1 MNAGG
6 SRRAHARWNGML
18 AAARWLRAYS
28 PAWFRADLVA
38 GVTLAA
44 YLLPSGIGDAS
55 LAQLPPEAGLYACLF
70 SGLVFWLF
78 CSSRQTA
85 ITVTS
90 AISLLVGSSLG
101 EIAGGDVG
109 RFGALASCTALLAA
123 ALAFIAWFARAG
135 AIVNFISETVL
146 IGFKAGVALHLAST
160 QLPKLCGIKA
170 GHGDF
175 WERMADF
182 LAHADQINIPS
193 LALGGAALAALV
205 AGRIWLRNK
214 PVSLFVVVGGIATA
228 SFVDFGGLG
237 VKLLGEVPSG
247 LPPLGLPAVSLEEV
261 RELLP
266 LALACFLLGAVETA
280 AIGRMFAEKHG
291 YRLDSNQEFLALA
304 GANMAAGLGQG
315 FPVSGGMSQSLVN
328 EGGGARTPISGLVAA
343 GIVLMVVVFF
353 SETLRNLPQPV
364 LAAIVIFAVVGL
376 FKAKELLRLW
386 RLHRDEFLVAMAALL
401 GVLGAGLLRGVLIGA
416 VISLVLLI
424 RRASVP
430 NVAFL
435 GRIPGTRRYTDA
447 ERHASNEPIPGV
459 LAFRPESGLV
469 YFNAD
474 HVFDTVLARVDAA
487 TPRPKLVVGDLSNAP
502 FVDIAGARMLLGLGA
517 ELKRRG
523 IALRLADARSS
534 VRDMLRIEGVE
545 KEFGR
550 LDRSTTLA
558 DVIEAFDRGAGAS
571 VDAAREAAGPPH
583 AAPGGTAAPASSD
596 KPEADAPTGVPPS

>member
-1 MNAGG
+1 MEMTTDTAAAILG
-6 SRRAHARWNGML
+6 RLKGMFPF
-18 AAARWLRAYS
+18 ARWLRAYA

-38 GVTLAA
+38 GLTLAA

-78 CSSRQTA
+78 CSSRHTA

-101 EIAGGDVG
+101 EIAGGDAG

-123 ALAFIAWFARAG
+123 ALAFIAWLVRAG

-175 WERMADF
+175 WERMGDF
-182 LAHADQINIPS
+182 LAHAGQINLPS
-193 LALGGAALAALV
+193 LALGGVALLALV
-205 AGRIWLRNK
+205 AGRIWLRNR
-214 PVSLFVVVGGIATA
+214 PVSLFVVVGGIAAA
-228 SFVDFGGLG
+228 SFVDLGPYG
-237 VKLLGEVPSG
+237 VKLLGEVPRG
-247 LPPLGLPAVSLEEV
+247 LPPIGLPPVHWEELK
-261 RELLP
+261 ELLP

-343 GIVLMVVVFF
+343 GIVLLVVVFF

-364 LAAIVIFAVVGL
+364 LAAVVLFAVVGL
-376 FKAKELLRLW
+376 FKVKELRRLW
-386 RLHRDEFLVAMAALL
+386 FVHRGEFFVAMAALL

-435 GRIPGTRRYTDA
+435 GRIPGTRRYTDMA
-447 ERHASNEPIPGV
+447 RHESNEPIPGV
-459 LAFRPESGLV
+459 LAFRPESGLI

-474 HVFDTVLARVDAA
+474 HVFDTVLARVDSLSE
-487 TPRPKLVVGDLSNAP
+487 RPGLVACDLSNAP
-502 FVDIAGARMLLGLGA
+502 YVDMAGARMLLGLGA
-517 ELKRRG
+517 ELERRG
-523 IALRLADARSS
+523 IALRVVEARSS
-534 VRDMLRIEGVE
+534 VRDMLRTEGVE
-545 KEFGR
+545 GKYGR
-550 LDRSTTLA
+550 IDRATTLA
-558 DVIEAFDRGAGAS
+558 DVIDGFRLEGDTATGAS
-571 VDAAREAAGPPH
+571 
-583 AAPGGTAAPASSD
+583 
-596 KPEADAPTGVPPS
+596 PS